1 MREGSLPEQHS
12 DSDFEMKQ
20 ALENR
25 IVFCKRPWQ
34 LMLAL
39 LPLAALMLFGW
50 ALYLHDVDFDDEYE
64 MEHYAVSHFFS
75 SLSSDTMPQSGLA
88 GGLPVAGATQ
98 DLVGPSASAVVSIW
112 HQQLGMVA
120 SGVLVHPDGYVITTL
135 HSVMNPDQLQ
145 VKVASGSSTRLYKT
159 EIVKKHPTH
168 DLVLLKMVTNDRFL
182 YLKLADS
189 SNTALQSQL
198 TSIGK
203 DAQGG
208 VVASPGVLQQRG
220 LVRQV
225 GENSITHLM
234 QTNAMLRWEQ
244 GGGAVVNPQ
253 AELVGVG
260 LLLQGQG
267 GEAEGFIVPAHVIRA
282 HFQDVVDLSQK
293 GGQQGTKKPATA
305 PDTGLNGGQ
314 AAGAK
319 GMAAAWWDNARQQV
333 RQEKLAVAN
342 EMQQQ
347 SRQNTLLTQNVAAVT
362 TQPVPGQQRVAH
374 IGAPGDSVSLID
386 LEHDSSFDL
395 GFYKLDA
402 ILGLII
408 LGVVA
413 GAVGTLVPM
422 GGGIVAVAGMM
433 LVFGYGVYMVRPVIY
448 ITNLFT
454 YGLAAL
460 RQLFAGVVITRRIK
474 ELLPA
479 TIVGAVFGY
488 FLGHNLYDHVIGY
501 LLGGF
506 ALAMA
511 VVVYF
516 ELRGDLDEP
525 ESYVRPVAKSQDER
539 IDNFLLDS
547 EEKEQRGGWATSPI
561 MGGPLGILTGL
572 LGVSGGVVEQFFQRK
587 YAGLSAENARA
598 NAIVMVFW
606 ASLTA
611 TLVSLGYGVSIGSFE
626 WQTPLTL
633 AMILVPSTYGGGFL
647 GYRFQQRTTVTQQ
660 RWTFIGIMGAVA
672 AALLLLQ

>member
-1 MREGSLPEQHS
+1 
-12 DSDFEMKQ
+12 MKL
-20 ALENR
+20 AGLDNK

-34 LMLAL
+34 IPLAL

-50 ALYLHDVDFDDEYE
+50 ALYLYDVDLEEYE
-64 MEHYAVSHFFS
+64 VESYAVSNFFS
-75 SLSSDTMPQSGLA
+75 SFSSDTTPQSGLA
-88 GGLPVAGATQ
+88 GGLNIAGGQT
-98 DLVGPSASAVVSIW
+98 DLVTPAGSAVVSIVN
-112 HQQLGMVA
+112 QGAGVVS

-135 HSVMNPDQLQ
+135 HSVNNPDQLQ
-145 VKVASGSSTRLYKT
+145 IQVAGGSGIRLYKT
-159 EIVKKHPTH
+159 EVVKKHPAH

-189 SNTALQSQL
+189 RNAPLQSQL
-198 TSIGK
+198 IAIGK
-203 DAQGG
+203 DVQGA
-208 VVASPGVLQQRG
+208 VVANPGILQLNDQ
-220 LVRQV
+220 VRQV
-225 GENSITHLM
+225 AGNPITHLM
-234 QTNAMLRWEQ
+234 QTNAMVRWEQ
-244 GGGAVVNPQ
+244 GGGAVINQQ
-253 AELVGVG
+253 AELVGIG

-267 GEAEGFIVPAHVIRA
+267 GMAEGFVVPAHVIRA
-282 HFQDVVDLSQK
+282 HFQDVVDLTSK
-293 GGQQGTKKPATA
+293 GLKKIAKPVAPAENGTITP
-305 PDTGLNGGQ
+305 NGNSAMQSGT
-314 AAGAK
+314 AK
-319 GMAAAWWDNARQQV
+319 GMAAAWWDQARQQT
-333 RQEKLAVAN
+333 RQEKLAAIQD
-342 EMQQQ
+342 QQN
-347 SRQNTLLTQNVAAVT
+347 QNNPGALLAQNVAAVT
-362 TQPVPGQQRVAH
+362 AEPAEGQQRVAH
-374 IGAPGDSVSLID
+374 IGAPGDSVSLMD

-402 ILGLII
+402 IVGLVL
-408 LGVVA
+408 LGVFA

-433 LVFGYGVYMVRPVIY
+433 LVFGYGVFMVRPVIY

-454 YGLAAL
+454 YGIAAL
-460 RQLFAGVVITRRIK
+460 RQLFAGVIITRRIK

-479 TIVGAVFGY
+479 TIVGAVLGY

-501 LLGGF
+501 LLGLF

-511 VVVYF
+511 LVVYF
-516 ELRGDLDEP
+516 ELRGDLQER
-525 ESYVRPVAKSQDER
+525 ESHVRPVARNQEER

-547 EEKEQRGGWATSPI
+547 EEVDVRRGWATSPI

-572 LGVSGGVVEQFFQRK
+572 LGVSGGVVEQYFQRK

-647 GYRFQQRTTVTQQ
+647 GYYFQERTTVTQQ
-660 RWTFIGIMGAVA
+660 RWTFIGIMLVIAF
-672 AALLLLQ
+672 ALLLLQ